1 MRPLANKIKLVVG
14 GIDYLIN
21 TEENEEYVKALG
33 SELSR
38 CLDSLA
44 KDNPYLSTT
53 MVAVLAALDYLDDSK
68 KAKEDAEQLRMQMKE
83 YIEEAAC
90 ARLEADEARREVER
104 LNRELRQLRDKLN
117 QSK

>member
-1 MRPLANKIKLVVG
+1 MANKIKLVVG

-21 TEENEEYVKALG
+21 TDEDEAYVHALG

-38 CLDSLA
+38 YMDSLA
-44 KDNPYLSTT
+44 KDNPFLSTT
-53 MVAVLAALDYLDDSK
+53 MVAVLAALDFLDESK
-68 KAKEDAEQLRMQMKE
+68 KAKEDSESLRMQMKE

-104 LNRELRQLRDKLN
+104 LNRELRSVRARLSQAEQK
-117 QSK
+117 